1 MNMKTNTITKARVD
15 EKLLQEI
22 HEVKETLA
30 VDVELRPRNNA
41 TFCVADL
48 WNIHRNKRQRTP
60 RRFL

>member
-1 MNMKTNTITKARVD
+1 MKMNTITKARVD

-22 HEVKETLA
+22 HEVKETIA
-30 VDVELRPRNNA
+30 VDVELKPKNIS

-48 WNIHRNKRQRTP
+48 WNIHRNKRQRAQ

>member
-1 MNMKTNTITKARVD
+1 MKTNTITKARVD

-30 VDVELRPRNNA
+30 VNVVELRPRNNS

-48 WNIHRNKRQRTP
+48 WNIHRNKRQRTQ